1 MGGFSAGANVNIY
14 SSTGTLVGNATTDAT
29 GAAQVN
35 IGSFTGAFITSVSG
49 GPNVTVYNEGTGA
62 REPFGA
68 SNILLEMSPS
78 VPTSGK
84 VGVTPLT
91 NAAAAVLISNP
102 AKPVLNLPSSS
113 NAATAIANVNTTV
126 QNAVGLTGID
136 ITAAPAPL
144 NSSTGTISSTDANT
158 VIYSA
163 YLASL
168 AIASP
173 ATSLTQAANNLATDA
188 ASNGGTMTNSKSL
201 LRVTATTLTTV
212 LSTNVASTSL
222 TPAVTATATTVKTNV
237 AATAGPSTGG
247 STGSVPTPLSPACA
261 AAKAAGVTITGAT
274 GASGGATLINPLTCT

>member
-14 SSTGTLVGNATTDAT
+14 SATGTLVGTAATDAT
-29 GAAQVN
+29 GSAQVN
-35 IGSFTGAFITSVSG
+35 IGSFTGAFITGVSG

-62 REPFGA
+62 REPFSA

-91 NAAAAVLISNP
+91 NAAAAVLILNP
-102 AKPVLNLPSSS
+102 AKPALNIASTS

-144 NSSTGTISSTDANT
+144 NSPTSTIASTDPNT
-158 VIYSA
+158 VVYSA
-163 YLASL
+163 YLASM

-173 ATSLTQAANNLATDA
+173 ATSLVQAAANLSSDA
-188 ASNGGTMTNSKSL
+188 QSNGGTMTNSVAL
-201 LRVTATTLTTV
+201 LRVTATKLSSVISSSVAASSVTT
-212 LSTNVASTSL
+212 
-222 TPAVTATATTVKTNV
+222 AVTATTSTVQSNV
-237 AATAGPSTGG
+237 TASTGAKPAGSTGG
-247 STGSVPTPLSPACA
+247 SSVPQPLSPACA
-261 AAKAAGVTITGAT
+261 AAKAAGVATTG
-274 GASGGATLINPLTCT
+274 GVGGAIVNPLTCT